1 MTTTGDD
8 AWLFV
13 RGHQSI
19 YVKRLAMGMT
29 LIVCGPGDDEHS
41 HHFRS
46 EASLDDFWTWY
57 RRHLL
62 ANEWLQ
68 CASAERRS
76 APREHGEPQP
86 ERRRRPRE

>member
-1 MTTTGDD
+1 VTTTGDD
-8 AWLFV
+8 AFLFV

-19 YVKRLAMGMT
+19 YVKRLALGMT
-29 LIVCGPGDDEHS
+29 LLVCGPGEDEHS

-46 EASLDDFWTWY
+46 EASLDEFWHWY

-62 ANEWLQ
+62 ASDWLQ

-76 APREHGEPQP
+76 TPREDREQP
-86 ERRRRPRE
+86 ERRRRSRD